1 MLLNRTHGQAY
12 RYGARKKFLKKPP
25 HEMDDSGRP
34 AAMKQPRGSE
44 TNHASQMPKAES
56 FQAPPTRALVPHL
69 HYPVAASG
77 RPPHTDAAA
86 LQCTALT
93 AERFCTGSARTR
105 GQPHGAFLRS
115 VRPWGGEDGEP

>member
-1 MLLNRTHGQAY
+1 M
-12 RYGARKKFLKKPP
+12 
-25 HEMDDSGRP
+25 
-34 AAMKQPRGSE
+34 
-44 TNHASQMPKAES
+44 AES
-56 FQAPPTRALVPHL
+56 GKFSGSANQSLTRTL